1 MKFSVKTAGFALLG
15 TAYIVSCFLVFRH
28 VSKDTEPDRVTIR
41 ISQWQLES
49 GVREAVNAI
58 IRRYEQVN
66 PHVHVVQ
73 IAVPGSYTYMSWAL
87 TQMAGGTAPDL
98 MEYAWTGSDIGR
110 HFQPLNA
117 EVMEPNPYNRGTPLE
132 GVRWRDTFVDG
143 MTGLDNFNP
152 QLHAYYG
159 ISMNT
164 NASRVIYNRPLLK
177 TITGSDEPP
186 ATYREFLTMG
196 DRVRAYAA
204 AHQLNLVSLANSR
217 DTYEYF
223 GWMINVN
230 MTDRLS
236 ERIDFQHRLKV
247 DPTDV
252 GLSYLRGDWSYDTPE
267 MVATLQE
274 LREYGAMCTPGFWQR
289 ERDTAVTDFVTG
301 HAVMIV
307 APSWE
312 ATNLRTLS
320 NFPIGVFTYPYPDQN
335 DPVYGRYTKGP
346 FSDGPLLPGMPIY
359 LNRETKHRA
368 EAIDFLR
375 FMSSQE
381 GSTIFTNVSNWP
393 PATKGVKP
401 SDFASHF
408 EYNLNGY
415 CWFANYLIPTEDLNT
430 QWFIQTNFASL
441 WNTNGSV
448 DAFRNLMRAG
458 AGESIRED
466 FRHDFSYGQ
475 DNLRLEDTAA
485 VARAE
490 LAPPAGRP
498 EVLSLTAITNE
509 FRLYQTNMVL
519 AGAVPEAPQSG
530 AGGIAESFPN
540 DPNPGPRAGATATA
554 VADPELAAGWQA
566 LAGYHAERALPIFD
580 RKLAAAD
587 PAAAREARFGHAVAI
602 LDKQPVSADQIDE
615 TRRIF
620 TELAANNSDDVALGA
635 RFFLGRLAQNHQQT
649 PDPAE
654 AAREYRQL
662 IAGQVDSVWAQTA
675 LSRLAILEIYAL
687 NLSSP
692 PEVRIARADQLLA
705 LAHTPSAACEL
716 HLVIANAIFFY
727 RLPGGPTLP
736 HLLAAVQSGRL
747 DRAIRTEVLVQVAE
761 LSRLAG
767 DKAQAARYYQLF
779 LDENPIDFRCYIVRE
794 RLAAVEKS

>member
-1 MKFSVKTAGFALLG
+1 MKFSVKTAGFTLLG
-15 TAYIVSCFLVFRH
+15 AAYIVSSFLVFRH
-28 VSKDTEPDRVTIR
+28 VSKDEEPGRVTIR
-41 ISQWQLES
+41 IAQWQLES

-58 IRRYEQVN
+58 IHRYEQIN

-73 IAVPGSYTYMSWAL
+73 IAVPGNATYMSWTL

-110 HFQPLNA
+110 HFQALDA
-117 EVMEPNPYNRGTPLE
+117 EVMQPNPYNRGTPLE
-132 GVRWRDTFVDG
+132 GVPWRDTFVDG

-164 NASRVIYNRPLLK
+164 NASRIVYNRPLLK
-177 TITGSDEPP
+177 AITGSDAPP
-186 ATYREFLTMG
+186 SNYRAFLALG
-196 DRVRAYAA
+196 DQVRAYAE
-204 AHQLNLVSLANSR
+204 AHKLNLVSLANSR
-217 DTYEYF
+217 DTYAYF
-223 GWMINVN
+223 GWMIGMD

-247 DPTDV
+247 EPTDV
-252 GLSYLRGDWSYDTPE
+252 GLSFLRRDWSYDTPE

-274 LREYGAMCTPGFWQR
+274 LKEYGAMCTPGFWQR

-312 ATNLRTLS
+312 ATNLLALS
-320 NFPIGVFTYPYPDQN
+320 DFGIGVFTYPYPDEH

-401 SDFASHF
+401 SDFAAKFSYDP
-408 EYNLNGY
+408 EGY
-415 CWFANYLIPTEDLNT
+415 CWFGNFLIPTEDINT
-430 QWFIQTNFASL
+430 QWFIQTRFASL

-448 DAFRNLMRAG
+448 DAFRSVMREEVG
-458 AGESIRED
+458 DSIRED
-466 FRHDFSYGQ
+466 FTHDLSYGL

-490 LAPPAGRP
+490 LTPPGHRP
-498 EVLSLTAITNE
+498 EVLRLTAINNE
-509 FRLYQTNMVL
+509 LKVYQTRAVL
-519 AGAVPEAPQSG
+519 AGAVSAEPRSAP
-530 AGGIAESFPN
+530 GGIAESASP
-540 DPNPGPRAGATATA
+540 DPTPAPAGTAR
-554 VADPELAAGWQA
+554 VSADPELVPGWQA
-566 LAGYHAERALPIFD
+566 LASYHAEQALPVFD
-580 RKLAAAD
+580 RKLNASD
-587 PAAAREARFGHAVAI
+587 PAVAREAHFGHALAA
-602 LDKQPVSADQIDE
+602 LNKQPVSAGQIE
-615 TRRIF
+615 EARRGF
-620 TELAANNSDDVALGA
+620 AELADGSDDVAQGA
-635 RFFLGRLAQNHQQT
+635 RFFLGRIAQNHQQT
-649 PDPAE
+649 PDPLE
-654 AAREYRQL
+654 ADRQYRQL
-662 IAGQVDSVWAQTA
+662 IAGHPDSMWAQTA

-687 NLSSP
+687 DPSSP
-692 PEVRIARADQLLA
+692 PEVRIARADKLVA
-705 LAHTPSAACEL
+705 LARTPSAACEL

-727 RLPGGPTLP
+727 RLPDGPTLA
-736 HLLAAVQSGRL
+736 HLLAAVRSDRL
-747 DRAIRTEVLVQVAE
+747 DRATRTEVLVQVAE